1 MSHDQD
7 SDRGARRPRIEP
19 EIIPP
24 DRNGNPPRDQRM
36 TWTVHGGDGVH
47 RIYVMRPSLPSV
59 ILALLVLGAIA
70 LLAVL
75 AVAGMVL
82 LWLPILIGA
91 IVVALLAGAIRYR
104 WRRLRSWLSKRSPD

>member
-1 MSHDQD
+1 MTRDQVPD
-7 SDRGARRPRIEP
+7 GGPRRPRVEP

-24 DRNGNPPRDQRM
+24 ERGGDAPRGARM
-36 TWTVHGGDGVH
+36 TWTTFRDGEGVH
-47 RIYVMRPSLPSV
+47 RVYVTRPGLPL
-59 ILALLVLGAIA
+59 ILLALLVLGAIA

-75 AVAGMVL
+75 LVAGMVL

-104 WRRLRSWLSKRSPD
+104 WRRLRSWLGGGR